1 MRDFHCPMRMKERE
15 KVALQFILGGAGSGK
30 TRYLYETAIRESME
44 HPDTQYLVVVPEQ
57 FTMQT
62 QKEIIRLHP
71 RHGVMNIDILS
82 FKRLAYRVFEDLGVS
97 LPVVLD
103 DMGKSMVIRKVAGM
117 KRSKL
122 GLYGHHLEQSGFI
135 NQLKSQISELYQ
147 YGITPDMLRD
157 VMREAGSPLLKQKL
171 EDLELI
177 YSGFRQY
184 IEEHYI
190 TAEEIL
196 DILCRELPKWEVLKD
211 SVILLDGFT
220 GFTPVQ
226 YRLVELFLLHARKVL
241 CSVTIDPRA
250 NAYQEGSI
258 QHLFYMG
265 KHTVCRLDYMA
276 RHHGIAKEPDVICS
290 RRPAWR
296 FLESP
301 DLDFLEQNLYRY
313 YGNVWDRPADH
324 VVIYK
329 SRGPAGEA
337 AYVCSRIEQMVQ
349 EEGLRYRDAAVIT
362 GDLASYGRELAHQFD
377 EAGIP
382 YFLDDKKSIMENPL
396 VELIRAALETIRDF
410 SYESVFRYLK
420 TGLVYDRAE
429 AGDVPGAG
437 DVSEA
442 GDVLDFGNLRSLENA
457 GQPEDAVEFDGSRE
471 HAGLMTDR
479 LENYVRALGIRGWK
493 RWESQWEKP
502 CRGGEKLNLK
512 ELNAYRQW
520 ILKPLRPL
528 REAFKEEE
536 ATIGSVTAAL
546 REYLER
552 MGLRGKL
559 EDYSGF
565 FRGRGNPGDENL
577 AREYS
582 QVYDRVLE
590 LFERLEGLLGAEK
603 TDMKNYPQILDA
615 GFGEIKVGVIPA
627 TIDQVMVGDITRSR
641 LEDVKVL
648 FFVGVN
654 EGTVPQRKSGAS
666 LLTDR
671 DRAVFKEF
679 NMELAPTAREDGCIQ
694 KFYLY
699 LMMAK
704 PSRRLVLTY
713 AGMSSEGKSQR
724 PSSLIGEVEKL
735 FPGIAVQDEESV
747 DWPVRTV
754 RDGREMLI
762 DGLRKLRE
770 EKEGE
775 HAKAPEGR
783 DAEENAFMELYR
795 YFYCSD
801 EHREKVRQL
810 VDAAFYSYEERGIGR
825 AAARALYG
833 QSLQGSVTRLEQFA
847 SCAYAHF
854 LKYGLELMERQE
866 YELEAVDMGNLFHQ
880 SIDRCFAVMKE
891 RGQDWRG
898 LTEEGRKQLV
908 KECVARVTEEY
919 GNTIMASSA
928 RNAYLAGRVERITD
942 RTIWALA
949 EQVKK
954 GDFEPTGFEVSFSA
968 IDNLKAMRISL
979 SEDEEL
985 QLRGRIDRL
994 DLCEDEQH
1002 VYVKIIDYKSGTTSF
1017 DLAALYYGLQLQLVV
1032 YMDAAVEM
1040 EERNHPDKEVVP
1052 AGIFYYHINDPL
1064 ADKQEGMTVEEIEKQ
1079 ILRQLRMN
1087 GLVNS
1092 ELDIINHLD
1101 RDIQK
1106 ESDVIPVAIKDGYV
1120 QESRSSVASTRRFED
1135 LRRFVNHKLQEAGKD
1150 ILKGNIGL
1158 KPYKQAS
1165 RTACDY
1171 CPYHAVC
1178 GFDTKTAGYGYRRL
1192 AGLKPEDIWAQISPV
1207 EEEEN
1212 DGSKMD

>member
-1 MRDFHCPMRMKERE
+1 M
-15 KVALQFILGGAGSGK
+15 
-30 TRYLYETAIRESME
+30 
-44 HPDTQYLVVVPEQ
+44 
-57 FTMQT
+57 
-62 QKEIIRLHP
+62 
-71 RHGVMNIDILS
+71 
-82 FKRLAYRVFEDLGVS
+82 
-97 LPVVLD
+97 
-103 DMGKSMVIRKVAGM
+103 
-117 KRSKL
+117 
-122 GLYGHHLEQSGFI
+122 
-135 NQLKSQISELYQ
+135 
-147 YGITPDMLRD
+147 
-157 VMREAGSPLLKQKL
+157 
-171 EDLELI
+171 
-177 YSGFRQY
+177 
-184 IEEHYI
+184 
-190 TAEEIL
+190 
-196 DILCRELPKWEVLKD
+196 
-211 SVILLDGFT
+211 
-220 GFTPVQ
+220 
-226 YRLVELFLLHARKVL
+226 
-241 CSVTIDPRA
+241 
-250 NAYQEGSI
+250 
-258 QHLFYMG
+258 
-265 KHTVCRLDYMA
+265 
-276 RHHGIAKEPDVICS
+276 
-290 RRPAWR
+290 
-296 FLESP
+296 
-301 DLDFLEQNLYRY
+301 
-313 YGNVWDRPADH
+313 
-324 VVIYK
+324 
-329 SRGPAGEA
+329 
-337 AYVCSRIEQMVQ
+337 
-349 EEGLRYRDAAVIT
+349 
-362 GDLASYGRELAHQFD
+362 
-377 EAGIP
+377 
-382 YFLDDKKSIMENPL
+382 
-396 VELIRAALETIRDF
+396 
-410 SYESVFRYLK
+410 
-420 TGLVYDRAE
+420 
-429 AGDVPGAG
+429 
-437 DVSEA
+437 
-442 GDVLDFGNLRSLENA
+442 
-457 GQPEDAVEFDGSRE
+457 
-471 HAGLMTDR
+471 
-479 LENYVRALGIRGWK
+479 
-493 RWESQWEKP
+493 
-502 CRGGEKLNLK
+502 
-512 ELNAYRQW
+512 
-520 ILKPLRPL
+520 
-528 REAFKEEE
+528 
-536 ATIGSVTAAL
+536 
-546 REYLER
+546 
-552 MGLRGKL
+552 
-559 EDYSGF
+559 
-565 FRGRGNPGDENL
+565 
-577 AREYS
+577 
-582 QVYDRVLE
+582 
-590 LFERLEGLLGAEK
+590 
-603 TDMKNYPQILDA
+603 
-615 GFGEIKVGVIPA
+615 
-627 TIDQVMVGDITRSR
+627 
-641 LEDVKVL
+641 
-648 FFVGVN
+648 GVN

-724 PSSLIGEVEKL
+724 PSSLIGEVQKL
-735 FPGIAVQDEESV
+735 FPGIPVLDEGLV

-754 RDGREMLI
+754 RDGRERLI

-775 HAKAPEGR
+775 NAKAPEGR

-801 EHREKVRQL
+801 GHREKVKQL

-866 YELEAVDMGNLFHQ
+866 YELAAVDMGNLFHQ

-891 RGQDWRG
+891 RKQDWRG
-898 LTEEGRKQLV
+898 LTEEGRKQMV
-908 KECVARVTEEY
+908 KECVAQVTKEY

-968 IDNLKAMRISL
+968 IDNLKAMRIRL

-985 QLRGRIDRL
+985 MLRGRIDRM
-994 DLCEDEQH
+994 DLCEDGEH
-1002 VYVKIIDYKSGTTSF
+1002 VYVKIIDYKSGTTAF

-1064 ADKQEGMTVEEIEKQ
+1064 ADRQEGMTVEEIEKQ
-1079 ILRQLRMN
+1079 ILRQLRMD

-1092 ELDIINHLD
+1092 ELDIISHLD
-1101 RDIQK
+1101 KDIQK

-1135 LRRFVNHKLQEAGKD
+1135 LRRFVNHKLREAGQD
-1150 ILKGNIGL
+1150 ILKGNIDL
-1158 KPYKQAS
+1158 KPYKQTA

>member
-1 MRDFHCPMRMKERE
+1 M
-15 KVALQFILGGAGSGK
+15 ALQFILGGAGSGK
-30 TRYLYETAIRESME
+30 TRLLYDTAIRESME
-44 HPDTQYLVVVPEQ
+44 HPDIQYLVVVPEQ
-57 FTMQT
+57 YTMQT

-82 FKRLAYRVFEDLGVS
+82 FKRLAYRVFEDLGIS

-122 GLYGHHLEQSGFI
+122 GLYARHLEQSGFI

-147 YGITPDMLRD
+147 YGITPDMLEQ
-157 VMREAGSPLLKQKL
+157 VMRETDSPLLEQKL
-171 EDLELI
+171 KDLEVV
-177 YSGFRQY
+177 YSGFKQY

-196 DILCRELPKWEVLKD
+196 DILCRELPRWQVLRD
-211 SVILLDGFT
+211 SVVLLDGYT

-226 YRLVELFLLHARKVL
+226 YRLVELFMLHARDVL
-241 CSVTIDPRA
+241 CSVTIDPGV
-250 NAYQEGSI
+250 NAYKEGSI
-258 QHLFYMG
+258 QQLFYMG
-265 KHTVCRLDYMA
+265 KHTVCRLAGMA
-276 RHHGIAKEPDVICS
+276 RRHGIEKTQDVLCD

-296 FLESP
+296 FDGSP
-301 DLDFLEQNLYRY
+301 ELDFLEQNLFRY
-313 YGNVWDRPADH
+313 SGRAWDRPVEH
-324 VVIYK
+324 IVVY
-329 SRGPAGEA
+329 RGQGPAGEA
-337 AYVCSRIEQMVQ
+337 AYVCSRIQQMVQ

-362 GDLASYGRELAHQFD
+362 GDLPSYGREIAHQFE

-396 VELIRAALETIRDF
+396 VELIRAALETVRDF

-420 TGLVYDRAE
+420 TGLIYDREEGRSGEAE
-429 AGDVPGAG
+429 GAAQDSGVP
-437 DVSEA
+437 
-442 GDVLDFGNLRSLENA
+442 
-457 GQPEDAVEFDGSRE
+457 EFDGSRAHVE
-471 HAGLMTDR
+471 QMTDR

-493 RWESQWEKP
+493 RWETQWEKQY
-502 CRGGEKLNLK
+502 RGSEKLNLK

-520 ILKPLRPL
+520 ILAPLRPL
-528 REAFKEEE
+528 REAFQAEG
-536 ATIGSVTAAL
+536 ATIASVTAAL

-552 MGLRGKL
+552 MGLREKL
-559 EDYSGF
+559 EDYKAF
-565 FRGRGNPGDENL
+565 FLDRGMPGDENL
-577 AREYS
+577 AREYG
-582 QVYDRVLE
+582 QVYDMVME
-590 LFERLEGLLGAEK
+590 LFGRLEGLLGAEK
-603 TDMKNYPQILDA
+603 ADRKNYPQILDA
-615 GFGEIKVGVIPA
+615 GFEEIKVGVIPA

-641 LEDVKVL
+641 LEAVKVL

-654 EGTVPQRKSGAS
+654 EGVVPQRKNGGS
-666 LLTDR
+666 LLNDR
-671 DRAVFKEF
+671 DRAAFKAF

-699 LMMAK
+699 MMMAK
-704 PSRRLVLTY
+704 PSLRLVLTY
-713 AGMSSEGKSQR
+713 ACMSADGKSQR
-724 PSSLIGEVEKL
+724 PSSLIGEVGKL
-735 FPGIAVQDEESV
+735 FPGIATVDEATV

-754 RDGREMLI
+754 KDGKEQLI
-762 DGLRKLRE
+762 EWLRKLRG
-770 EKEGE
+770 EKEVPG
-775 HAKAPEGR
+775 HPDPGYPDPGQSVTDR
-783 DAEENAFMELYR
+783 RFLELYR
-795 YFYCSD
+795 YFYRSD
-801 EHREKVRQL
+801 EHRGKVRQL

-833 QSLQGSVTRLEQFA
+833 QTLQGSVTRLEQFA

-880 SIDRCFAVMKE
+880 SIDRCFAAMKE
-891 RGQDWRG
+891 RGQDWRV
-898 LTEEGRKQLV
+898 LTGEGRRQLV
-908 KECVARVTEEY
+908 RECVAQVTEEY
-919 GNTIMASSA
+919 GNTIMSNSA

-954 GDFEPTGFEVSFSA
+954 GDFEPVGFEVSFSA
-968 IDNLKAMRISL
+968 VDNLKAMRITL

-985 QLRGRIDRL
+985 QLRGRIDRM
-994 DLCEDEQH
+994 DLCEDEEH
-1002 VYVKIIDYKSGTTSF
+1002 VYVKIIDYKSGATSF

-1032 YMDAAVEM
+1032 YMDAALEM
-1040 EERNHPDKEVVP
+1040 EERNHPEKGTIP
-1052 AGIFYYHINDPL
+1052 AGIFYYNINDPL
-1064 ADKQEGMTVEEIEKQ
+1064 VDKQEGMTAEEIDQQ

-1092 ELDIINHLD
+1092 GLDIIHHLD
-1101 RDIQK
+1101 RDIRK
-1106 ESDVIPVAIKDGYV
+1106 ESDVIPVAMKDGYV

-1135 LRRFVNHKLQEAGKD
+1135 LRRFVKRRLEAAGQD
-1150 ILKGNIGL
+1150 ILRGNVDL
-1158 KPYKQAS
+1158 KPYKQS
-1165 RTACDY
+1165 VRTACDY

-1192 AGLKPEDIWAQISPV
+1192 KGLKPEDIWAEISPA

-1212 DGSKMD
+1212 NGSKVD